1 MQTTSAGY
9 LASTRAPIA
18 QTKGSIVNIYYVVTA
33 FRDHVRCQLVSNTKF
48 EEQRSSPSVIML
60 LWMLLILSDFRIS
73 CEWKSQTHRAFIFN
87 ANGSVRL
94 SRSEP
99 CLLATKNARWSSAR
113 ARHSNGL
120 SDANSKQHGGTSAER
135 RFSGSLPWKRLQP
148 HARSSARACSE

>member
-9 LASTRAPIA
+9 LAATRAPIA

-33 FRDHVRCQLVSNTKF
+33 FRDHVRYQLVSNTKF
-48 EEQRSSPSVIML
+48 KEQRSSPRVIMR
-60 LWMLLILSDFRIS
+60 LWMLLILSDFHIA
-73 CEWKSQTHRAFIFN
+73 CEWKSQTHEAFVFN
-87 ANGSVRL
+87 TNGSIRF
-94 SRSEP
+94 SPSEP
-99 CLLATKNARWSSAR
+99 CLITTKNARWSSAR

-135 RFSGSLPWKRLQP
+135 RFSGSPPWKRLQP